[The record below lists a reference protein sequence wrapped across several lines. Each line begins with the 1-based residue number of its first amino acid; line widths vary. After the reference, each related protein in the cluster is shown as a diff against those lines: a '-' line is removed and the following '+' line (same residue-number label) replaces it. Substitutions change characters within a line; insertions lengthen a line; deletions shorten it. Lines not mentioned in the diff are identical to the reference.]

1 MSRVA
6 ATASK
11 RSRNGTAQAVEP
23 DCRVFCDG
31 GCTANP
37 GDLAVGAVVCSV
49 DGEVLIMQARRAG
62 TGTSNVAEYRALA
75 HAIGLA
81 NLVGA
86 RRPLFCTDSVLVVQ
100 QLNGWWIRRSQE
112 LAEEF
117 VRCRTLLMEF
127 DHWWLKHIPREKNK
141 LADWLV
147 CKELGHDRATKKT
160 PKVELVDASGPG
172 RPGWSEL

>member
-1 MSRVA
+1 
-6 ATASK
+6 
-11 RSRNGTAQAVEP
+11 
-23 DCRVFCDG
+23 
-31 GCTANP
+31 
-37 GDLAVGAVVCSV
+37 
-49 DGEVLIMQARRAG
+49 
-62 TGTSNVAEYRALA
+62 
-75 HAIGLA
+75 
-81 NLVGA
+81 
-86 RRPLFCTDSVLVVQ
+86 VVQ

-172 RPGWSEL
+172 RPGWPELGYVK